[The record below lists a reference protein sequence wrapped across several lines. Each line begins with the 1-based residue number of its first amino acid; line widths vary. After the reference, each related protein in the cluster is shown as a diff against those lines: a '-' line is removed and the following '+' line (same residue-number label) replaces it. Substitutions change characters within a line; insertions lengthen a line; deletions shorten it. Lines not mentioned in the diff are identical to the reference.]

1 MTLLQKFKV
10 SGHSMEPNLKNG
22 QEILVSSL
30 PYLFTG
36 PKVGQIIAFKQGD
49 KFIVKRIKQVTGD
62 RLLVTGDNK
71 NDSKGYGW
79 ISKKELIGKV
89 IYIRA

>member
-1 MTLLQKFKV
+1 MPLLLRFKV
-10 SGHSMEPNLKNG
+10 SGHSMEPTLKEG

-49 KFIVKRIKQVTGD
+49 KFIVKRIKKVIGD
-62 RLLVTGDNK
+62 RLWVLGDNK
-71 NDSKGYGW
+71 NDSTDFGW
-79 ISKKELIGKV
+79 IERKRIIGKV
-89 IYIRA
+89 IYL